1 VIGMPYYT
9 RWAILAAGYAVTLLL
24 IRWVILSRK
33 RHPVAATAWI
43 LAIIFIPIM
52 GGVLYLILGINSI
65 HRRRQG
71 KLAAARDIAQKL
83 PDPRPL
89 ESSDLELTRQ
99 QTRLSVLIARE
110 SGYTLTGDNAI
121 EVIADTQVT
130 LDRIEEAIRGAQ
142 KTLDLEYYI
151 WQADRTGTRL
161 RNMLIERAHAGVKI
175 RFLYD
180 SLGSMHLSSR
190 FLAPMKAAG
199 IHVAP
204 FLPGSSLRERWSF
217 NNRCHRKIVVADGK
231 VGFTGGM
238 NIGDEYLGLDHE
250 IGSWRD
256 THLRIEGPAVW
267 QLQQVFA
274 EDWYYSTGE
283 QLVDPD
289 LFPDPSSSGKGVAQV
304 FSGGPDGTR
313 EPFHTLFFAAL
324 NEARESITL
333 ATSYFAPTEPL
344 LMALE
349 TAASRGIRVRLMLAG
364 KSVYPWTVWC
374 GRSFYDSL
382 LRAGVE
388 IHEYRSGVLHS
399 KTLTIDGSWSF
410 VGSANFDYRSMF
422 LNFEV
427 AVALYGEE
435 YARELEAQFESDL
448 KHCRTIRLAEW
459 EARPLRRVFVENC
472 CRLFAPIV

>member
-1 VIGMPYYT
+1 MSIYT
-9 RWAILAAGYAVTLLL
+9 RWAILAAGYAVTLVL

-43 LAIIFIPIM
+43 LTIIFIPIM
-52 GGVLYLILGINSI
+52 GGLLYLVFGINSI

-71 KLAAARDIAQKL
+71 KLAAARDIATKL

-89 ESSDLELTRQ
+89 LLSDLELTKQ
-99 QTRLSVLIARE
+99 QTRLSLLIASE

-121 EVIADTQVT
+121 EVIADTQRT
-130 LDRIEEAIRGAQ
+130 LQRIEEAITGAQ
-142 KTLDLEYYI
+142 QTLDLEYYI
-151 WQADRTGTRL
+151 WQPDRTGTRL
-161 RNMLIERAHAGVKI
+161 RNLLIERAK
-175 RFLYD
+175 
-180 SLGSMHLSSR
+180 SR
-190 FLAPMKAAG
+190 DQGPFPVRCSRVDAAEQQVPRADEGCG

-238 NIGDEYLGLDHE
+238 NVGDEYLGLDHE

-256 THLRIEGPAVW
+256 THLGLKARPSGSCSRCLPR
-267 QLQQVFA
+267 
-274 EDWYYSTGE
+274 TGTIRPE
-283 QLVDPD
+283 NSWLIRHC
-289 LFPDPSSSGKGVAQV
+289 FPCRAAAGRGVAQA

-313 EPFHTLFFAAL
+313 EPFHTLFFVAL

-349 TAASRGIRVRLMLAG
+349 TAASRGVKVRLMLAG

-388 IHEYRSGVLHS
+388 IYEYRAGILHS

-410 VGSANFDYRSMF
+410 VGSANFDYRSMY

-435 YARELEAQFESDL
+435 HARELESQFESDL
-448 KHCRTIRLAEW
+448 KHCRTIHLAEW

-472 CRLFAPIV
+472 CRLFAPVV